1 VIEIFF
7 IYRRGRRERRV
18 RELREKK
25 LRSLSIIAENQ
36 VGIYNY
42 IILQTIDMNPVDYL
56 RISLIDRC
64 NFRCLYCMPEGS
76 ELDYVLQQQLLTHSE
91 LLTLLREVFVPVGFT
106 KFRLTGGEPLLRPG
120 VVDLVRAIASL
131 PETRD
136 LSMTTNGF
144 LLAGMA
150 EDLYNAGLRRIN
162 ISLDS
167 LEPETFDRIIGSRGR
182 SRWVQVWQGI
192 QAAYQVGF
200 DPLKLNVVVIPGVN
214 DGEILDLA
222 ALTINRNWHVR
233 FIEFMPIGNGDLFG
247 DKGWVASALLRQQIS
262 DKYGLAESGV
272 RGNGPADV
280 FQIPGAKGTLGFIS
294 QMSECFCDRC
304 NRMRL
309 SADGWLRPCLLN
321 ETGQIDLKTALRNGV
336 STIELRDRVRQIL
349 EIKPEINFKQRDSG
363 TTQGNYSRTMSQI
376 GG

>member
-1 VIEIFF
+1 
-7 IYRRGRRERRV
+7 
-18 RELREKK
+18 
-25 LRSLSIIAENQ
+25 
-36 VGIYNY
+36 
-42 IILQTIDMNPVDYL
+42 MNTVDYL

-64 NFRCLYCMPEGS
+64 NFRCQYCMPQGA
-76 ELDYVLQQQLLTHSE
+76 ELDYILRQELLTDQE
-91 LLTLLREVFVPVGFT
+91 LLTLLKEVFIPVGFR

-120 VVDLVRAIASL
+120 VVELVKAIASL
-131 PETRD
+131 PETQD
-136 LSMTTNGF
+136 LAMTTNAF

-150 EDLYNAGLRRIN
+150 KELYQAGLRRIN

-167 LEPETFDRIIGSRGR
+167 LNRETFDKIIGNRGR
-182 SRWVQVWQGI
+182 SRWEQTWEGI
-192 QAAYQVGF
+192 KAAHQVGF

-214 DGEILDLA
+214 DQEVLDLA
-222 ALTINRNWHVR
+222 ALSIDRSWHVR
-233 FIEFMPIGNGDLFG
+233 FIEFMPIGNSQLFG
-247 DKGWVASALLRQQIS
+247 ERAWVPSEELRQRIRES
-262 DKYGLAESGV
+262 WGLIESSV

-321 ETGQIDLKTALRNGV
+321 EQGQVDLKTALRSGV
-336 STIELRDRVRQIL
+336 DTAELREQVRQL
-349 EIKPEINFKQRDSG
+349 LMIKPEINFKERDSG
-363 TTQGNYSRTMSQI
+363 TDGLYTRTMSQI